1 MGMNYWTAAEIGTMI
16 GISPDTV
23 KLWERGELIPNATR
37 IGRTKK
43 RVWGKAKVLMILEYA
58 RDLADYPIGDWIFD
72 RVRSA

>member
-1 MGMNYWTAAEIGTMI
+1 MGRLWTAAEIGKMI
-16 GISPDTV
+16 GISGDTV
-23 KLWERGELIPNATR
+23 KLWERENLVPAAMR
-37 IGRTKK
+37 IGRTRK